1 MDIHIKKV
9 KKFEIN
15 TVEELEKFI
24 KHSGTKKHFISF
36 PQISLKEINEDIGN
50 SSKINLKELKTVF
63 LKKYFTEGSCLNVKY
78 WLERGYSEIDAG
90 SCVVNIQKDRS
101 NKFHK
106 KRRNNPN
113 LYIGYNPTQLEYWIK
128 KGYTLTDAI
137 NLLKERQSTFS
148 KKKLLETYD
157 EKIALEILNNRN
169 EKWVNTL
176 KENNNW
182 NELSLKKGRN
192 GLNSIKTLSR
202 HIEYYGEVVGKIKFA
217 KRYWGIDIKTVD
229 EFVDY
234 ENFLNK
240 ERTTLFYDKHYR
252 ELILNEQNSKC
263 AECGIGNTNSKF
275 HLHHI
280 DYNKLN
286 DNREN
291 LIFLCHSCHS
301 KTTNSKRNKWIKYYT
316 DKNKKYYDK
325 KI

>member
-1 MDIHIKKV
+1 MDVHIKMV

-24 KHSGTKKHFISF
+24 KDNGVKKHFISF
-36 PQISLKEINEDIGN
+36 PSDIRPTIIADISNTD
-50 SSKINLKELKTVF
+50 KINLKELKTVF
-63 LKKYFTEGSCLNVKY
+63 LKKYLKEGSCLNSNY
-78 WLERGYSEIDAG
+78 WLERGYSKEEADIRIVTEQQVRA
-90 SCVVNIQKDRS
+90 

-106 KRRNNPN
+106 KRRTNPN
-113 LYIGYNPTQLEYWIK
+113 LYKGYTPTQLDYWLQR
-128 KGYTLTDAI
+128 GYTLTDAT
-137 NLLKERQSTFS
+137 NLLKQRQSTFS

-157 EKIALEILNNRN
+157 EKTALEILNNRN
-169 EKWVNTL
+169 EKWFNSL
-176 KENNNW
+176 KENNDW
-182 NELSLKKGRN
+182 SELSLKKGRN

-202 HIEYYGEVVGKIKFA
+202 HIEFYGEVVGKIKFA

-229 EFVDY
+229 EFDGY

-263 AECGIGNTNSKF
+263 AECGIGNSNSKF